1 MERELFPNEALPPQM
16 DSLFYWSQ
24 KQAEYRF
31 EEMSG
36 LELRRHLH
44 DFEYANELE
53 KVSTIVFHFTLA
65 EFPIFL
71 KAVVK

>member
-1 MERELFPNEALPPQM
+1 MA
-16 DSLFYWSQ
+16 
-24 KQAEYRF
+24 
-31 EEMSG
+31 G

-44 DFEYANELE
+44 DFEYAKELE